1 MPKNAIERSVQ
12 GAGRSRLMRG
22 RRALGALTPVLVV
35 SLAWLASA
43 PAAMATP
50 GGGKSAAAITASFA
64 DSCRDFATHS
74 SKDISHVEFHYVDG
88 RVVKD
93 ESINSHDYALDG
105 GAGDEI
111 ESAIV
116 KSGTTS
122 EQFDCEQSNG
132 APTARLEIQTPECG
146 DFFAGGLQCE
156 QSLPRTAWTNTSQI
170 PDTGGDGSGFLH
182 WGCGFYSD
190 PSLCSW
196 TFTFRGTGSSDPD
209 HDIAS
214 CSLDFG
220 DGTSAS
226 GSWGTAPPAQVTH
239 EYLRDAS
246 GNTNCN
252 TVVNGATVCA
262 VTLTVTDSAGQ
273 SDSDVMRMVFL
284 DQSPG

>member
-12 GAGRSRLMRG
+12 
-22 RRALGALTPVLVV
+22 GALTPVLVV

-93 ESINSHDYALDG
+93 ESINSPDHAIDG

-111 ESAIV
+111 EFAIV
-116 KSGTTS
+116 KSGTTTQ
-122 EQFDCEQSNG
+122 QFDCAPSSA
-132 APTARLEIQTPECG
+132 APTARLEIQTPECF
-146 DFFAGGLQCE
+146 DFFAGGLACFQE
-156 QSLPRTAWTNTSQI
+156 LPRTAWTSPSQI
-170 PDTGGDGSGFLH
+170 PDVGGDGSGFLH
-182 WGCGFYSD
+182 WLCGLGD
-190 PSLCSW
+190 LSLCSW

-209 HDIAS
+209 SDIAS
-214 CSLDFG
+214 WSLDFG

-226 GSWGTAPPAQVTH
+226 GSWGTAPPAEVTH

-246 GNTNCN
+246 GSTNCN
-252 TVVNGATVCA
+252 TVVNFTSVCV

-273 SDSDVMRMVFL
+273 SDSETLLMLFL
-284 DQSPG
+284 DVSPG